1 MVFRVFHEVIAPD
14 TKYFFSVPFVEQ
26 KAKVNH
32 EVIGITEDPSVVYRP
47 LVSTGGGYTQTHTAV
62 QQRQ

>member
-1 MVFRVFHEVIAPD
+1 M
-14 TKYFFSVPFVEQ
+14 EQ

-32 EVIGITEDPSVVYRP
+32 EVIRITEDPSVVYRP